1 VTTGGQILLSNQD
14 LKDCGAIVNNVLSVI
29 EREQQGRDNLE
40 DAGLTF
46 LSLFKMEEL
55 IEASLALNY
64 YEN

>member
-1 VTTGGQILLSNQD
+1 

-40 DAGLTF
+40 NAGLTF

-64 YEN
+64 PENH